1 MYSRNRKDNK
11 MNPYLFTID
20 GVMVKV
26 NRKLNEGYIAQKV
39 YEKTYINE
47 DDESIIQLLSDD

>member
-1 MYSRNRKDNK
+1 